1 MPEGYVYLGCSPV
14 KIHLAFSFSLGLYY
28 IKWATHRLPGS
39 LSLCGD
45 FEKEKGNQSVSLH
58 YFLCSEFSQDEWIY
72 LFISFSFHTRLPTS
86 PAFPK
91 VGSLQNESLKP
102 VLSVL
107 HCKKSFRI
115 QCYYLTRK
123 PHPQKMQMI
132 LLAVILLTWRAQ
144 VDLWT

>member
-28 IKWATHRLPGS
+28 IKWPHTDSRGHYHFVVILKRKGKSNCLFTLLFMLRILTGWMNLFVHFYLFHSRLPA
-39 LSLCGD
+39 
-45 FEKEKGNQSVSLH
+45 
-58 YFLCSEFSQDEWIY
+58 
-72 LFISFSFHTRLPTS
+72 S

-91 VGSLQNESLKP
+91 VNCCLQNESQPLS
-102 VLSVL
+102 SVL
-107 HCKKSFRI
+107 HCKKSFSI

-132 LLAVILLTWRAQ
+132 RLAVIL
-144 VDLWT
+144 